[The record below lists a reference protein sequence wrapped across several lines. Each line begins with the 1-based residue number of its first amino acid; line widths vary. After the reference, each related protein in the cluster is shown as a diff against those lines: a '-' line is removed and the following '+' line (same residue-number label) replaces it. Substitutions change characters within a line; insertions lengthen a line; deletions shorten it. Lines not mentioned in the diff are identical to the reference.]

1 MRERLRKNDGFMLVE
16 LLVAS
21 VVLSVALLALMA
33 VYDSS
38 FMSLHKAAQKTAAA
52 TLAQNQLELYS
63 ALSYTDVGLDAT
75 SLTAA
80 KANST
85 YSSDE
90 SSLTP
95 SGGSDV
101 SLSSS
106 CSDTQCLPIQTLTGN
121 DHRSYTVETFI
132 RDISGLGY
140 SDPSTRVSRPERVV
154 TVIVRDPS
162 STGTPIV
169 AQQSSAY
176 DQGPSTDVVTVES

>member
-1 MRERLRKNDGFMLVE
+1 MRKRLRNSDGFMLVE

-38 FMSLHKAAQKTAAA
+38 FLSLHKAAQKTAAA

-63 ALSYTDVGLDAT
+63 ALSYTDVGLDAS

-80 KANST
+80 KADST
-85 YSSDE
+85 YSADE

-101 SLSSS
+101 SLASS
-106 CSDTQCLPIQTLTGN
+106 CSATQCLPIQTMTGS
-121 DHRSYTVETFI
+121 DRRSYRVETFI
-132 RDISGLGY
+132 RDVDSLGY
-140 SDPSTRVSRPERVV
+140 SGRPERVV
-154 TVIVRDPS
+154 SVIVRDPS
-162 STGTPIV
+162 TTGMPIV
-169 AQQSSAY
+169 AVQSSAY
-176 DQGPSTDVVTVES
+176 DQGPATTTVVQN

>member
-1 MRERLRKNDGFMLVE
+1 MRTRLRNSDGFMLVE

-21 VVLSVALLALMA
+21 VVLSLALLALMA

-38 FMSLHKAAQKTAAA
+38 FISLHKAAQKTAAA

-75 SLTAA
+75 SLGTAKSDA
-80 KANST
+80 T
-85 YSSDE
+85 YAADE

-95 SGGSDV
+95 SGGADV
-101 SLSSS
+101 SLASA
-106 CSDTQCLPIQTLTGN
+106 CSETQCLPIQTLTGN
-121 DHRSYTVETFI
+121 DRRSYTVETFI
-132 RDISGLGY
+132 RDVNDLGY
-140 SDPSTRVSRPERVV
+140 SGRPERVV
-154 TVIVRDPS
+154 SVIVRDPG

-176 DQGPSTDVVTVES
+176 DQGPATTTVTVQN

>member
-1 MRERLRKNDGFMLVE
+1 MRDRLRNGDGFMLVE

-21 VVLSVALLALMA
+21 VVLAVALLALMA

-38 FMSLHKAAQKTAAA
+38 FTSLHKAAQKTAAA

-63 ALSYTDVGLDAT
+63 ALSYADVGLDAS
-75 SLTAA
+75 SLTTA
-80 KANST
+80 KADST
-85 YSSDE
+85 YAADE

-101 SLSSS
+101 TLASA
-106 CSDTQCLPIQTLTGN
+106 CSETQCLPIQTLTGN

-132 RDISGLGY
+132 RDVDGLGY
-140 SDPSTRVSRPERVV
+140 SGRPERLV
-154 TVIVRDPS
+154 TLIVRDPS

-176 DQGPSTDVVTVES
+176 DEGPDTTTVTVQS